1 MILVYIFLPF
11 STTLLIKIKLL
22 YIDLVSLLDEIVYSF
37 LMKKWIFLPI
47 MLLCLSG
54 CNSLDNPYSIPVY
67 QNIDIQVNE
76 ESPTFVEVSNI
87 DVSFLINSNS
97 TFALFLYSESCNYCE
112 SAKET
117 LDTYF
122 RNSNFL
128 IYSYEYVPLAYSNLV
143 GSFPSIFPSQFSS
156 PSLYLISKQSLTYS
170 FDTKVLLSYS
180 KFRPVADQHILNSY
194 IQTFSEKT
202 SFDYITENQRNG
214 FVFLYDGLSVESL
227 TIFNNVVH
235 PLVIKQ
241 KKKYV
246 TLINKNVL
254 NNDVFLSISQYY
266 LIDEEADNIAIC
278 KNKNGDIVST
288 LYLQDDGL
296 ELDSLIKTYLS
307 E

>member
-22 YIDLVSLLDEIVYSF
+22 YIDLVSLLNKIVYSF

-47 MLLCLSG
+47 ILICLSG
-54 CNSLDNPYSIPVY
+54 RDSIDNPYSIPVF

-76 ESPTFVEVSNI
+76 ESPTFVEVSNK

-97 TFALFLYSESCNYCE
+97 TFALFLYSESCNYCD

-122 RNSNFL
+122 RNNNYL
-128 IYSYEYVPLAYSNLV
+128 IYSYEYVALAYSNLF

-156 PSLYLISKQSLTYS
+156 PSLYLISRQSLTYS
-170 FDTKVLLSYS
+170 FDTKVLLSYG

-194 IQTFSEKT
+194 IQTFSEET
-202 SFDYITENQRNG
+202 SFNYIIENQRDS
-214 FVFLYDGLSVESL
+214 FVFLYDGLSIESL
-227 TIFNNVVH
+227 TIFNDIVH

-241 KKKYV
+241 RKKYV
-246 TLINKNVL
+246 TLIDKNAL
-254 NNDVFLSISQYY
+254 DNDVFLSISQYY
-266 LIDEEADNIAIC
+266 LIDEEADNIAIY
-278 KNKNGDIVST
+278 KNKNGDIVSI
-288 LYLQDDGL
+288 LYLLDDGL

>member
-97 TFALFLYSESCNYCE
+97 TFALFLYSKSCNYCE

-194 IQTFSEKT
+194 IQTFSEQS
-202 SFDYITENQRNG
+202 SFDYITENQRDG

-241 KKKYV
+241 RKKYV
-246 TLINKNVL
+246 TLINRNVL

-266 LIDEEADNIAIC
+266 QIDEEADNIAIY

-288 LYLQDDGL
+288 LYLLDDGL